1 MILEKKIYLASK
13 KVLKNMRNINVTL
26 GNEKKL
32 TLTVSDKCSMAFW
45 IVVLSI
51 LANVLGI

>member
-1 MILEKKIYLASK
+1 
-13 KVLKNMRNINVTL
+13 MRNINVTL

-51 LANVLGI
+51 LANALGI